1 MRRRVVRLRTILAAA
16 LLGMMAGSTA
26 NAQQDGRVYRIGII
40 AGSSSPA
47 TWRQESTFQRFLK
60 GLRDFGYEDGQN
72 IAVEFRSA
80 EGRPE
85 LFPDIAADLVSLKVD
100 VLVPTVCGQ
109 MIDAMRK
116 ATSTIPI
123 VVAVCNDDMVETG
136 IVKSLARPGGNIT
149 GNSKLTPEL
158 ASKRLELLKEIM
170 PDASRVAVLW
180 DPGYSSFSADWSALR
195 ATAQAKGVT
204 LLPVEANSL
213 DALEQAF
220 ATMVQERAD
229 AVITFSDTMT
239 YSFAG
244 RVTEVALRSGL
255 PMISPYREMAYAGG
269 LASYGPSLPDMFQRA
284 GETVG
289 KILKGAT
296 PADLPIEQPTT
307 FELVINL
314 KTAEALGV
322 TVSDL
327 LVSRA
332 NEVIE

>member
-1 MRRRVVRLRTILAAA
+1 MERPVRLRTILAAV
-16 LLGMMAGSTA
+16 LLGMIAASTA
-26 NAQQDGRVYRIGII
+26 DAQQDSRVYRIGLI

-47 TWRQESTFQRFLK
+47 TWRQAPTFQGFLR
-60 GLRDFGYEDGQN
+60 GLRDFGYEESRD
-72 IAVEFRSA
+72 IAIEFRSA

-85 LFPDIAADLVSLKVD
+85 RFAQIAADLVGLKVD
-100 VLVPTVCGQ
+100 VLVPTVCGK
-109 MIDAMRK
+109 MLDAVRR
-116 ATSTIPI
+116 ATNTIPI

-158 ASKRLELLKEIM
+158 ASKRLELLKEIL
-170 PDASRVAVLW
+170 PNASRVAVLW
-180 DPGYSSFSADWSALR
+180 DPGYSAFSADWAALR
-195 ATAQAKGVT
+195 ETAQAKGMT
-204 LLPVEANSL
+204 LLPVEANRL

-220 ATMVQERAD
+220 ATMVQKRAD

-239 YSFAG
+239 YVFPDQVA
-244 RVTEVALRSGL
+244 ELALRSRL
-255 PMISPYREMAYAGG
+255 PMISPYREMAFAGG

-289 KILKGAT
+289 KILKGAK

-307 FELVINL
+307 FEVVINL

-322 TVSDL
+322 TVPDL